1 MSKKFNNIFSTF
13 IQEGYEAAKLIQDP
27 ANKATAYA
35 ALANA
40 IATAGLVETNTDI
53 NLEEKES
60 TTATKGK
67 DSLKAESSKG
77 TKKTSTK
84 KKEEPV
90 AEEEPTVEEPQEE
103 EVKAEEPQSA
113 TVENKADA
121 DDWEAPGVQDK
132 YAEQLGRLQAYVDAW
147 GEDYVYGEALSY
159 WSEGA
164 FNSADSI
171 RPSNIDGFLVYLDS
185 LCAEAN

>member
-90 AEEEPTVEEPQEE
+90 AAEEPQE
-103 EVKAEEPQSA
+103 EVKAEEPQSE
-113 TVENKADA
+113 TVENSADT
-121 DDWEAPGVQDK
+121 DDWDAPGVQDK
-132 YAEQLGRLQAYVDAW
+132 YAEQLSRLQAYVDAW